1 MFKTDADETKI
12 LVEKLL
18 DENERRSMNL
28 FRLILSGFA
37 PFAFSDGKEFIIMQT
52 CETTPI
58 WAWFGADISDA
69 AAENAADI
77 IADRLSKCADVQF
90 NADPNRAKKTLEILK
105 NKHGI
110 SAEKRMAMTAYVCR
124 KSVVPAAKGEMTNPA
139 AEDKQTVADL
149 LVQLVEDGKKIGCPV
164 LSYIRRGDDGIFEEG
179 FADGSSGEFVYHTS
193 IEREGYVHL
202 TVTACDEHE
211 APLKGY
217 EIFEGGACA
226 GFDDIRAG
234 VNEPEDFDKF
244 WNDTIKNELD
254 TVSPVVLEKKEF
266 SSGDPGDVVYDIKVA
281 CAGKYPVSGY
291 LRLPRDAREGEL
303 PIIVRYIGY
312 SVDTAPIP
320 PKKRAIQ
327 FSINPHGINNGESSK
342 YYDNLEKNELSA
354 FGFRNEENASPETVY
369 FKYMV
374 LRAIQ
379 ALRFCKTIPLWDKKN
394 IILVGGSM
402 GAMQAVSAAAHDDGV
417 TRLEIEI
424 PWLCDLRG
432 IEKGR
437 LEGWRPENS
446 RGMDYYDTVYQAA
459 RVKCETFITAGLGDY
474 ICPPSGVTALYHAL
488 GGKKHLTMQQN
499 RTHPYIAPE
508 FEVYER

>member
-1 MFKTDADETKI
+1 M
-12 LVEKLL
+12 
-18 DENERRSMNL
+18 
-28 FRLILSGFA
+28 
-37 PFAFSDGKEFIIMQT
+37 
-52 CETTPI
+52 
-58 WAWFGADISDA
+58 
-69 AAENAADI
+69 
-77 IADRLSKCADVQF
+77 
-90 NADPNRAKKTLEILK
+90 
-105 NKHGI
+105 
-110 SAEKRMAMTAYVCR
+110 
-124 KSVVPAAKGEMTNPA
+124 
-139 AEDKQTVADL
+139 
-149 LVQLVEDGKKIGCPV
+149 
-164 LSYIRRGDDGIFEEG
+164 
-179 FADGSSGEFVYHTS
+179 
-193 IEREGYVHL
+193 
-202 TVTACDEHE
+202 
-211 APLKGY
+211 
-217 EIFEGGACA
+217 
-226 GFDDIRAG
+226 
-234 VNEPEDFDKF
+234 
-244 WNDTIKNELD
+244 
-254 TVSPVVLEKKEF
+254 
-266 SSGDPGDVVYDIKVA
+266 YDIKVA

-394 IILVGGSM
+394 ITLVGGSM

-474 ICPPSGVTALYHAL
+474 SCPPSGVTALYHAL